1 MSKDILSSK
10 GFWIFALIIF
20 IMVTMYLMG
29 KNSNKSWTAEDERD
43 SIQKCQK
50 WGGNV
55 FYDSSGNF
63 SVCEYNGK
71 SME

>member
-1 MSKDILSSK
+1 MSKSFFNSK

-20 IMVTMYLMG
+20 ITVTMYLMG
-29 KNSNKSWTAEDERD
+29 QNSNKTWTEEDERD

-55 FYDSSGNF
+55 FYDNNGNF
-63 SVCEYNGK
+63 SVCEYNG
-71 SME
+71 SPME